1 MGALCTATFYLF
13 IYLCMY
19 VIVGLFSH
27 VVNEY
32 ILG

>member
-13 IYLCMY
+13 MY